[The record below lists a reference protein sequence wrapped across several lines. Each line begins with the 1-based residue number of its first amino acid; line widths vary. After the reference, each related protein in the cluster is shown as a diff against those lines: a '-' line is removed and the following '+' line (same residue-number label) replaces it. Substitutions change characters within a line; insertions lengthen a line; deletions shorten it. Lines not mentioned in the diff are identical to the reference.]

1 VILRC
6 AHSTATAR
14 PAPRI
19 VVRTSVRVI
28 DVQLCILGEERVVL
42 FIVLKDVIDA
52 AIDGVADAIELG
64 WIGNLQER
72 GRVP

>member
-1 VILRC
+1 
-6 AHSTATAR
+6 
-14 PAPRI
+14 
-19 VVRTSVRVI
+19 VRVI
-28 DVQLCILGEERVVL
+28 DVQLCILGEERVVPI
-42 FIVLKDVIDA
+42 IVLKDVIDA